1 MKRLLLILLVTVPV
15 FAQRIPKIRNYIELP
30 AKPAYGE
37 TTAWHND
44 TLWIWTGNGWNYTTD
59 EYETYDPNSFGGGA
73 PDSAIYAPTARLRDS
88 LAKHQAQFTAAV
100 NGKQAAGTYL
110 TPTDSGTTFY
120 SRTRADQLLA
130 TKQAGIAN
138 LADTSKYVETG
149 GPASVP
155 TGGATGQVLKK
166 IDAAGG
172 SSYTLVAKLAGDQA
186 TGANTTPVTLSGLV
200 FTFAANSTYR
210 VHFYGGVAPAAATTG
225 CGFQFDVSAAVTSIY
240 VQFTHQLAAAGTL
253 TGGSSIADDASA
265 GVSSGMPTTAVWPVT
280 GEGIIITGANVGTAQ
295 LRFRSET
302 TAITT
307 CKAGFTLVVEKI
319 L

>member
-15 FAQRIPKIRNYIELP
+15 FAQRIPKIRSYIVLP
-30 AKPAYGE
+30 VKPAYGE

-44 TLWIWTGNGWNYTTD
+44 TLWIWTGNGWNYTVD
-59 EYETYDPNSFGGGA
+59 EFETYDPSSFVGGA
-73 PDSAIYAPTARLRDS
+73 PDSSVFATVARLTTL
-88 LAKHQAQFTAAV
+88 LAT
-100 NGKQAAGTYL
+100 KQAAGTYL

-130 TKQAGIAN
+130 TKVVA
-138 LADTSKYVETG
+138 G

-166 IDAAGG
+166 IDATNYNYSWQADATGG

-240 VQFTHQLAAAGTL
+240 VKFTHQLAAAGTL

-319 L
+319 Q